1 MTRFA
6 PGTVLNNRYRLEAE
20 LGRGGTGT
28 VFRAHD
34 PDLDREVAVKIL
46 THLELGMDGRARLQ
60 KEAQAIAKLNHPNIV
75 AVYDVGELDDVP
87 FIVMEYVEGL
97 DLHRRPP
104 KDATQI
110 VDVARQVSLALQHA
124 HESGVIH
131 RDLKP
136 ENVLVQSDGTAK
148 LVDFGIARSVASR
161 MTTEGQIS
169 GTVFYL
175 APELALG
182 QDYDGRA
189 DLYALGVMLYEF
201 SVGSLP
207 FDQGDPLA
215 VVSQHINA
223 TPISPRALNPDVS
236 PRLEALILQL
246 LSKEQGQRPPS
257 AAAVIE
263 ALDDPDL
270 LDPAATT
277 DPEMAVLDR
286 IARGRFVGRQKELK
300 QARAIWMQTM
310 AGAGQTLLISG
321 EPGIG
326 KSSLTRE
333 LATQA
338 EISGGR
344 ALIGE
349 CYAEGGAP
357 YSPFSQILRQVLPK
371 ESDNG
376 ASLPEFVL
384 ADLMSLTPE
393 LRPYFSD
400 LPEVPPLDP
409 ESEQRRLFE
418 SMVTL
423 FTSLS
428 EQSPLILVI
437 EDAHWADSGSLSML
451 RYLARRTK
459 GQPVMLVATYREV
472 ELDESRP
479 LQEML
484 VELNRERLA
493 SRLKLSRFGKDETRE
508 LLSAIFQ
515 DEITPDFLDG
525 IYSETEGNPF
535 FIEEICKSLVEE
547 GKLYFE
553 DGGWHCPD
561 MVDLDLP
568 QSVRVAIQSRLAKL
582 PDEVLDGLRMAAVL
596 GHEFDF
602 DILVAASNLDEE
614 ALIDALEAAERAQ
627 LVKEISRERGG
638 TFRFAHAVIATTLL
652 EGLSGLRRRRMH
664 HQVAAAIENL
674 RPDDYEALAHHY
686 YESGDVEGGLKY
698 SLRAGDRALGLSAH
712 SEARRHFNRALE
724 IASVEGRTDELA
736 IIHLAIG
743 DIESTGDFNLALE
756 SYEQALALTQDPIQQ
771 SIIKVKIGRLHAA
784 TGNEQGVP
792 LLQEAVETLDPDTHG
807 NELALAIASI
817 GRFHHNRGQHRLAIE
832 QLEKAREI
840 ADPLNDVE
848 TLIYV
853 YLFLAGAYQ
862 HLADFRHSNEWARRQ
877 IELGSEAKYAFMEAM
892 GYEYLAENHAFMGRW
907 EAALEH
913 AERDEEI
920 GQQNGLSDRVRW
932 AKMVKLWALHGM
944 GQPELAIEEGSL
956 SLEQAETYGDRRLA
970 VLDGA
975 QLARAYADCDDFDTA
990 RKHAELSTERAHE
1003 LDQAYMIGT
1012 AQDGLAYVQ
1021 GLQGEWQQAL
1031 TSREV
1036 TVKAHEGSDNRLIP
1050 MVNGP
1055 GLAEALLETG
1065 QVEEAAKTAR
1075 DVLDLARESKSPI
1088 QEARTLR
1095 VLGRIHAHLEEFDA
1109 AEKAYADAV
1118 KFCEEWGGQL
1128 LAGRVMLDW
1137 SLLQAAQESKQRAA
1151 ATLEASLKI
1160 FEAAGAKFWVDRAR
1174 AAIDQLTLQEESR
1187 DG

>member
-34 PDLDREVAVKIL
+34 PELDREVAVKIL
-46 THLELGMDGRARLQ
+46 TNLELGTDGRERLQ
-60 KEAQAIAKLNHPNIV
+60 REAQAIAKLNHPNIV
-75 AVYDVGELDDVP
+75 AVYDVGELDNVP

-104 KDATQI
+104 KDAAQI

-124 HESGVIH
+124 HEFGVIH

-207 FDQGDPLA
+207 FDQGDTLA

-223 TPISPRALNPDVS
+223 TPISPRARNPNVA

-246 LSKEQGQRPPS
+246 LSKDQGQRPPS

-270 LDPAATT
+270 LDPAAAT

-357 YSPFSQILRQVLPK
+357 YSPFSQILRSVLPK
-371 ESDNG
+371 GNHSR
-376 ASLPEFVL
+376 SRLPSFVI

-393 LRPYFSD
+393 LRPYYSD

-418 SMVTL
+418 SMVS
-423 FTSLS
+423 FCTSLS
-428 EQSPLILVI
+428 EQSPLMLVI

-451 RYLARRTK
+451 RYIARRTK
-459 GQPVMLVATYREV
+459 GQPIMLVATYREV

-493 SRLKLSRFGKDETRE
+493 SRMKLSRFGKDGTRE
-508 LLSAIFQ
+508 LLAAFFQ
-515 DEITPDFLDG
+515 DEISPEFLEG
-525 IYSETEGNPF
+525 IYGETEGNPF

-547 GKLYFE
+547 GKLYYE
-553 DGGWHCPD
+553 DGHWHRPD

-602 DILVAASNLDEE
+602 DTLVSASDLNEE
-614 ALIDALEAAERAQ
+614 ALIDALESAERAQ
-627 LVKEISRERGG
+627 LVKEISGERSG
-638 TFRFAHAVIATTLL
+638 TFRFAHALIATTLL
-652 EGLSGLRRRRMH
+652 AGLSGLRRRRMH
-664 HQVAAAIENL
+664 HHVAAAIEKL
-674 RPDDYEALAHHY
+674 RSDDFEALAHHY
-686 YESGDVEGGLKY
+686 YESGDVDGGLKY

-724 IASVEGRTDELA
+724 IASVEGHTDELA
-736 IIHLAIG
+736 TIHLAMG

-756 SYEQALALTQDPIQQ
+756 SYEQALTLTQDSVQQ

-784 TGNEQGVP
+784 TGNVQGVP

-807 NELALAIASI
+807 NELALAIASL
-817 GRFHHNRGQHRLAIE
+817 GRFHHNRGQDSLALE
-832 QLEKAREI
+832 QLEKARVI
-840 ADPLNDVE
+840 AEPLKDIE
-848 TLIYV
+848 TLSYIYI
-853 YLFLAGAYQ
+853 FLAGAYQ
-862 HLADFRHSNEWARRQ
+862 HLANFERSNEWGRRQ
-877 IELGSEAKYAFMEAM
+877 IELGSEAKYAFMEAV
-892 GYEYLAENHAFMGRW
+892 GHEYLAENNAFMGRW
-907 EAALEH
+907 EEALEH

-944 GQPELAIEEGSL
+944 GRPELAIEEGSL

-970 VLDGA
+970 VLSGA
-975 QLARAYADCDDFDTA
+975 QLARAYADCNDFDTA
-990 RKHAELSTERAHE
+990 RQHAELSTERAVE

-1012 AQDGLAYVQ
+1012 AQDSLAYVQ

-1031 TSREV
+1031 TSREL
-1036 TVKAHEGSDNRLIP
+1036 TTKALEGSDNQLIP
-1050 MVNGP
+1050 MANGP

-1065 QVEEAAKTAR
+1065 RVDEAGELVQ
-1075 DVLDLARESKSPI
+1075 DVIQIDRESESPI
-1088 QEARTLR
+1088 PEARALR
-1095 VLGRIHAHLEEFDA
+1095 ILGRIHAHRGDTELA
-1109 AEKAYADAV
+1109 TKAFANAV
-1118 KFCEEWGGQL
+1118 KLCEEWDSQL
-1128 LAGRVMLDW
+1128 LAGRILIDW
-1137 SLLQAAQESKQRAA
+1137 ASLQATHESKQTAA
-1151 ATLEASLKI
+1151 ATLQRSLEI
-1160 FEAAGAKFWVDRAR
+1160 FEAAGAKYWIDRAR
-1174 AAIDQLTLQEESR
+1174 AALDQLTLQGVPR